1 MVQRR
6 GREFDSSPTV
16 CWRQKRKPPSKKRST
31 MVAAAEISSDAMQP
45 RRFEKKKN
53 TLARF

>member
-1 MVQRR
+1 MSAQKVRR
-6 GREFDSSPTV
+6 G
-16 CWRQKRKPPSKKRST
+16 QKRKPPSKKRST